1 MSLLWH
7 LHGLHLLRH
16 PLHARPQLLPHHHLL
31 RGIMDEQL
39 AGPGSN
45 VWFTQC
51 SLPDGCC
58 GTEGLPAGLLRHEPV
73 HRVDDDDGRQS
84 GLAAL
89 CGQVL
94 AGAGCRPGDHHL
106 PRLHPRDDQARAAGR
121 LWLLSS
127 GDNLEPDPTLSNPI
141 PNTR

>member
-1 MSLLWH
+1 MVA
-7 LHGLHLLRH
+7 RQ
-16 PLHARPQLLPHHHLL
+16 PARPGCH
-31 RGIMDEQL
+31 
-39 AGPGSN
+39 
-45 VWFTQC
+45 VWFPEC
-51 SLPDGCC
+51 SLPHGRR
-58 GTEGLPAGLLRHEPV
+58 GKEGLPAGLLSDESV

-89 CGQVL
+89 RGQVL
-94 AGAGCRPGDHHL
+94 VGAGGRPGDHHL

-141 PNTR
+141 RNTR